1 MGFHFYKLKTRES
14 SVTFRYLYI
23 TDVFQV
29 FHLTWIFP
37 NNFFL
42 WYYVLLKKKLVYISR
57 DQIFIK
63 QTFFRKLEHAQ
74 SRLEKKKRIYKI
86 CSMSLMQTQEWHS
99 IVSSHAGLS
108 FWLALKQITFKNTRL
123 INKISVTILN
133 KTFVDFFIS

>member
-63 QTFFRKLEHAQ
+63 QTFFGKSEHAQ
-74 SRLEKKKRIYKI
+74 SRLERKKEG
-86 CSMSLMQTQEWHS
+86 SM
-99 IVSSHAGLS
+99 
-108 FWLALKQITFKNTRL
+108 K
-123 INKISVTILN
+123 
-133 KTFVDFFIS
+133 FVQCL